1 MTNLKTSCEIRK
13 SQKHKDQIKIWEIT
27 YVGFIPFFVLRFL
40 AKVTKKRKSQL
51 SFSDKMQ
58 IFSKQKI
65 NKQGSWV
72 FRFWSLWPKNEIWKM
87 KWTGQ
92 KLSNLIQR
100 RSQVLRSNTLDFDQA
115 WFWLKRTKNMAWWTS
130 YHQHHFWSL
139 SLLSITYNK
148 VHIINAFPIEL
159 WRYFSSYA
167 LYLKAW

>member
-1 MTNLKTSCEIRK
+1 MWNKKISKTQRSNKNLRDHICWVHSIFRSSIFGQSDQKSKKSAVIFRQNADFFKTENK
-13 SQKHKDQIKIWEIT
+13 QT
-27 YVGFIPFFVLRFL
+27 G
-40 AKVTKKRKSQL
+40 QL
-51 SFSDKMQ
+51 SFS
-58 IFSKQKI
+58 FL
-65 NKQGSWV
+65 V
-72 FRFWSLWPKNEIWKM
+72 SLTKKTKDEKWKM

-100 RSQVLRSNTLDFDQA
+100 RSQVLRSNTLDFHQA

-159 WRYFSSYA
+159 WWYFSSYA